1 MTGHG
6 FVLTLILM
14 IEQILR
20 IMSIHVN
27 VGRVGRNKM
36 AKMHFDMEVMSIEHE
51 WDGMWNS
58 IPITVVRGICNEDIL
73 KESKCLEIQKVIF
86 NNPATVI
93 LWKDGT
99 KTVVK
104 CNGRDTYDPEKGFAM
119 AISKKVLGSYPAI
132 KRIIRK
138 YSPDDEITLK
148 QFSKESG
155 LKIGYSVENITE

>member
-1 MTGHG
+1 M
-6 FVLTLILM
+6 
-14 IEQILR
+14 
-20 IMSIHVN
+20 
-27 VGRVGRNKM
+27 RV
-36 AKMHFDMEVMSIEHE
+36 V
-51 WDGMWNS
+51 
-58 IPITVVRGICNEDIL
+58 
-73 KESKCLEIQKVIF
+73 F
-86 NNPATVI
+86 NNPATIV
-93 LWKDGT
+93 LWNDGT

-104 CNGRDTYDPEKGFAM
+104 CSDKDKYDKEKGLAM

>member
-1 MTGHG
+1 MQEMILKMDVMGIEYESFFVGELPIAKVTGHINEKL
-6 FVLTLILM
+6 VAM
-14 IEQILR
+14 
-20 IMSIHVN
+20 
-27 VGRVGRNKM
+27 
-36 AKMHFDMEVMSIEHE
+36 
-51 WDGMWNS
+51 
-58 IPITVVRGICNEDIL
+58 PYPGI
-73 KESKCLEIQKVIF
+73 KKVIF
-86 NNPATVI
+86 NNPATII
-93 LWKDGT
+93 LWNDGT

-104 CNGRDTYDPEKGFAM
+104 CNERDIYDPEKGFAM